1 MGTLLSKALPEF
13 ADVMSRGV
21 TPLAQSLKNLAI
33 ILATCIALGTGVAVA
48 GDTSSETSKPFPTPF
63 GECEKP
69 LKSGHIVFNCFGS
82 WSVRKVFHRK
92 TNEHRYTDM
101 KTKMRTPDG
110 RDVTFQINRR
120 ASDGHWSA
128 ILKGWIDRVEFEI
141 DGEVTNVMASMRA
154 HTFYGDPGSEFYRA
168 FANAKTDIKLRA
180 YVGDDVYK
188 ARISYKGAGEALRYL
203 GLKP

>member
-1 MGTLLSKALPEF
+1 MGPLLSKVLSKF
-13 ADVMSRGV
+13 TDVMSRGV

-33 ILATCIALGTGVAVA
+33 ILATCIALGTGIAVA
-48 GDTSSETSKPFPTPF
+48 GDTSSETGNPFPTPF

-82 WSVRKVFHRK
+82 WSVRKVFSRK
-92 TNEHRYTDM
+92 AKELRYTDM
-101 KTKMRTPDG
+101 KTKMRMSDG

-120 ASDGHWSA
+120 ASDGDWSV
-128 ILKGWIDRVEFEI
+128 ILGGWIDRVEFEI

-154 HTFYGDPGSEFYRA
+154 HTFYGDPGNDFYRA

-180 YVGDDVYK
+180 YISERVYRAK
-188 ARISYKGAGEALRYL
+188 ISHKGAGEALKYL